1 MLRIARLLILSV
13 CMTVLCVQAT
23 PEKNTIRVALND
35 LPGVDMLPT
44 LIAIERS
51 KEQGV
56 DIKVSYMLSEGMAL
70 RSIVNQHADV
80 GMGTPYQK
88 IQQEQAPIRMFYQLS
103 MLRFHPVIDTRYYN
117 SWHELDGV
125 EMYSHGKGS
134 GTEAL
139 VNMMANKHG
148 ITYSKMIYLPGSGVR
163 ARAMIN
169 GRIHATVV
177 DTERKN
183 KLLSMPDSPFK
194 ALPIPP
200 INASDEA
207 LYAHE
212 AFLRSHQN
220 ELTILTAELL
230 NVWQTM
236 IREPEFVL
244 EQRNKYALLPDL
256 EESQIRRY
264 MQEMVAEKTFPIDGG
279 NSNAFDADLAFYGA
293 SGTITEPEQQQLN
306 QYWDFSLLRPLLE
319 QH

>member
-1 MLRIARLLILSV
+1 MFRIARLCVLSI
-13 CMTVLCVQAT
+13 CMTVLCAQAS
-23 PEKNTIRVALND
+23 PEKNSIRVALND

-51 KEQGV
+51 KARGV
-56 DIKVSYMLSEGMAL
+56 DIRVSYMLSEGMAL
-70 RSIVNQHADV
+70 RSIINQHADI

-88 IQQEQAPIRMFYQLS
+88 IQQEQAPIRMFYQLN

-139 VNMMANKHG
+139 VNLMAQQHG

-183 KLLSMPDSPFK
+183 KLLSRPDSTFK
-194 ALPIPP
+194 VLPIPT

-212 AFLRSHQN
+212 AFIHSHRK
-220 ELTILTAELL
+220 ELTTLTEELL
-230 NVWQTM
+230 YVWRTM
-236 IREPEFVL
+236 IQNPGFIL
-244 EQRNKYALLPDL
+244 EQRNQYALLPDL
-256 EESQIRRY
+256 QEDQIQQY
-264 MQEMVAEKTFPIDGG
+264 MQEMISEKTFPADGG
-279 NSNAFDADLAFYGA
+279 NKNAFNADLAFYGA
-293 SGTITEPEQQQLN
+293 SGTISQPEHQQIQ
-306 QYWDFSLLRPLLE
+306 QYWDFSILRQLLE
-319 QH
+319 K